1 MKVIYKKN
9 IIIGGII
16 FIFIFLIGIII
27 LCMNIKI
34 EKVEEIEPE
43 GEISNE
49 DIKTINITGYYY
61 NKETNQIV
69 SKECLVNREELLID
83 LYENLLLKIMED
95 NSDEMLL
102 SINEIVK
109 LNLKEC
115 RYDSGN
121 IKVYFD
127 NSIDEFNS
135 LDLNMK
141 KTIIQIIEKTLKE
154 INEIRNVEI
163 FFNNEMIV
171 VE

>member
-9 IIIGGII
+9 IIIGGI
-16 FIFIFLIGIII
+16 IFIFLIGIII

-49 DIKTINITGYYY
+49 DTKTINIIGYYY
-61 NKETNQIV
+61 NKETNQIE

-109 LNLKEC
+109 LKLTEC

-121 IKVYFD
+121 IRVYFD

-141 KTIIQIIEKTLKE
+141 KVVIQIIEKTLKE

>member
-9 IIIGGII
+9 IIIGGI
-16 FIFIFLIGIII
+16 IFIFLIGIII

-49 DIKTINITGYYY
+49 DTKTINIIGYYY
-61 NKETNQIV
+61 NKETNQIE

-109 LNLKEC
+109 LKLKEC

-121 IKVYFD
+121 IRVYFD

-141 KTIIQIIEKTLKE
+141 KVVIQIIEMLKYFL
-154 INEIRNVEI
+154 I
-163 FFNNEMIV
+163 MK
-171 VE
+171 

>member
-9 IIIGGII
+9 IIIGGI
-16 FIFIFLIGIII
+16 IFIFLIGIII

>member
-9 IIIGGII
+9 IIIGGI
-16 FIFIFLIGIII
+16 IFIFLIGIII

-171 VE
+171 IE

>member
-16 FIFIFLIGIII
+16 FIFLIGIII
-27 LCMNIKI
+27 LRMNIKI